1 MRPGRTVDPGDAIM
15 AVRRE
20 EFIPDEIF
28 VRGEHGHLVPLN
40 RKDAPELW
48 QEQVQLDEPV
58 VVQVRPDPTLPP
70 DLCDPATGQGMESTS
85 SSSQPSLMVEM
96 IGMLGLERGMRA
108 LEIGTGTGYNAALL
122 AYLLGSDNV
131 VSVEIDEE
139 LAAHARSA
147 LERAGYPVR
156 VITGS
161 GKDGYA
167 PAAPYDAVIVTA
179 AAHTVP
185 YAWVEQTRPGGV
197 ILVPWAETV
206 HPDGRLARFVVKA
219 DGTAEGRFIAQ
230 AFFMPLRDQR
240 VLPRAGFDAVE
251 RWIRSGAPDFT
262 RYGITVTAEE
272 QTIWLDVPDNVI
284 ASTER
289 P

>member
-1 MRPGRTVDPGDAIM
+1 MRPGRRVDPGDAIK

-20 EFIPDEIF
+20 DFIPDEIF
-28 VRGEHGHLVPLN
+28 VRGEQGHLVPLN
-40 RKDAPELW
+40 RRDAPEQW
-48 QEQVQLDEPV
+48 HEQVRWDEPV
-58 VVQVRPDPTLPP
+58 VIQIRPDPTLPP
-70 DLCDPATGQGMESTS
+70 ELCDPSTGEGMESTS

-96 IGMLGLERGMRA
+96 IEMLELEPGMRV

-122 AYLLGSDNV
+122 AYLLGGDNV
-131 VSVEIDEE
+131 VSVEIDEDV
-139 LAAHARSA
+139 AAHARAA
-147 LERAGYPVR
+147 LDRAGYPVR

-167 PAAPYDAVIVTA
+167 PAAPYDRIMVTA

-185 YAWVEQTRPGGV
+185 YAWVEQTRPGGRL
-197 ILVPWAETV
+197 LVPWAETV
-206 HPDGRLARFVVKA
+206 HPDGRLALFTVKA

-240 VLPRAGFDAVE
+240 LLPRVGFDAVE

-262 RYGITVTAEE
+262 RYGITVTPEG
-272 QTIWLDVPDNVI
+272 QTIWIDSPDNTI
-284 ASTER
+284 AGTQ
-289 P
+289 PT